1 MSGTQSL
8 SGLGV
13 LVTRPADQAE
23 GLCRLIEAAGGRAI
37 RLPAAQI
44 LPVTDPQPARTL
56 LAAHWDLI
64 IFISRNAVIQALP
77 LLPDG
82 RPPDG
87 ARIAAVGQAT
97 AGALATA
104 GMEPDLIP
112 AGRFDSEAL
121 LAMDAL
127 QDVLGFR
134 VLIVRGEGG
143 RATLGETL
151 TNRGARVSY
160 AEVYRRALP
169 DLAPSRLLANWHH
182 EVQLATATSD
192 DILRNLM
199 HLLTPAGHDALIATP
214 LVVVS
219 ERTATLA
226 RSLGF
231 ARVEVAERAGDVEI
245 LDALCRASQPLD
257 RPA

>member
-1 MSGTQSL
+1 MSGTQNL

-13 LVTRPADQAE
+13 LVTRPVDQAE
-23 GLCRLIEAAGGRAI
+23 GLCHLIEAAGGRAI

-44 LPVTDPQPARTL
+44 VPVSDPQPARTL

-121 LAMDAL
+121 LAMEPL
-127 QDVLGFR
+127 QDVRGSR

-192 DILRNLM
+192 DMLRNLM
-199 HLLTPAGHDALIATP
+199 QLLTPAGYDALVATP

-226 RSLGF
+226 KSLGF
-231 ARVEVAERAGDVEI
+231 ARIEVAERAGDAEI
-245 LDALCRASQPLD
+245 LAALCRASQPLD
-257 RPA
+257 TPA